1 MIINVKIG
9 RKRGG
14 HSMERERER
23 ERERILP
30 EEFFKETLRAVGYSY
45 I

>member
-1 MIINVKIG
+1 MLRLG
-9 RKRGG
+9 GRGG
-14 HSMERERER
+14 DIPWRERER